1 MKHDVDQGRKMV
13 EKEVLLPEGRPRE
26 IEEQGSHFEANNDQ
40 QRAKDTVHGYEGIA
54 CISECRVSADGLLK
68 SSNAVSDITVVNVH
82 RVDLRETLERC
93 FRLTCGF
100 LGNA

>member
-1 MKHDVDQGRKMV
+1 MKHDMDQRGEMA
-13 EKEVLLPEGRPRE
+13 EKEVLLPEGRPWE

-40 QRAKDTVHGYEGIA
+40 QRTKDTVHGDEGIA
-54 CISECRVSADGLLK
+54 CINECRISADGLLK
-68 SSNAVSDITVVNVH
+68 SSDAIRDVTVVNVH